1 MKRTS
6 IVVLAILAL
15 AALIGP
21 GTFADR
27 EDGGRFIVV
36 FSDTVNESAQDEL
49 VARHGGVKVK
59 ELPHGERVVVLP
71 NRASERALRLESG
84 VAHMEEDITL
94 FASAKPV
101 QQAAQPAETLPWGI
115 DRVDAE
121 LVWPTGNTANPIRV
135 GVIDTGISLSHPD
148 LQANIAGGVNTI
160 NPRKS
165 ANDDNGHGSHVA
177 GTIAGLDNTIGVI
190 GVAPQANLYAIKV
203 LGANGSGYLSDVI
216 EGIDW
221 GIANG
226 MQVLNMSLGTSSN
239 SQLLH
244 DAVIRAYN
252 AGIVVVAAA
261 GNSGGSVEYPG
272 AYPEVI
278 GVSAT
283 DASDQIASFSSR
295 GPEVDLAAPGVS
307 VFSTYKGSGYATL
320 SGTSMATP
328 HVAGVAALVLNTPVG
343 AYDTDADN
351 VWDPSELLL
360 KLQNRATDLGL
371 LGPDDLYGAGLV
383 NAASATQP

>member
-1 MKRTS
+1 MKHS
-6 IVVLAILAL
+6 GIVALAVLAL

-21 GTFADR
+21 PSFADQN
-27 EDGGRFIVV
+27 DGGRYIVV
-36 FSDTVNESAQDEL
+36 FSDTVNESAKDEL
-49 VARHGGVKVK
+49 IAHIGGVQMK
-59 ELPHGERVVVLP
+59 ELPHGERVVLLP
-71 NRASERALRLESG
+71 NRESERALRAESG
-84 VAHMEEDITL
+84 IAQMEEDITL
-94 FASAKPV
+94 FASAKPT
-101 QQAAQPAETLPWGI
+101 QQAAQPAQTVPWGI

-121 LVWPTGNTANPIRV
+121 LVWPTGNTADPIRI

-148 LQANIAGGVNTI
+148 LAANIAGGVNTI
-160 NPRKS
+160 NPRRNP
-165 ANDDNGHGSHVA
+165 NDDNGHGSHVA
-177 GTIAGLDNTIGVI
+177 GIIAGLDNTIGVV
-190 GVAPQANLYAIKV
+190 GVAPNADLYAIKV

-226 MQVLNMSLGTSSN
+226 MQVLNMSLGTSAN

-252 AGIVVVAAA
+252 AGVVVVAAA

-278 GVSAT
+278 TVSAT

-307 VFSTYKGSGYATL
+307 IFSTYKGTGYATL

-343 AYDTDADN
+343 AYDTNADN
-351 VWDPSELLL
+351 AWDPSELLA
-360 KLQNRATDLGL
+360 KLQDRAIDLGL
-371 LGPDDLYGAGLV
+371 LGPDDLYGAGLA